1 MNEEEDMIL
10 PDDFDESTP
19 AEVETSSETDLDE
32 VVNTNE
38 ALDES
43 LGEVDTKQDNSV
55 NEEQKLLEM
64 LKGKVKYDHG
74 EVQISSIDD
83 VVTNYQKGLNYDRIQ
98 DKVKSY
104 EESKTMQYINE
115 KAKELGFKTTDDYIE
130 SVKQFEIKQKEEKK
144 QADIE
149 EMLERGIPDD
159 VAKEI
164 IETRELR
171 EHLKQQEAE
180 IQKYKDEQKSAEL
193 KQQEQIEFL
202 KAYPDIKV
210 EDIPAEVFQST
221 KDGKSLLT
229 AYIEHENKQLKT
241 LLEQREKQD
250 TNKSTNL
257 VKKSNGD
264 TQESDKDTFL
274 QGFDE
279 M

>member
-19 AEVETSSETDLDE
+19 EEVETSSETDLDE
-32 VVNTNE
+32 VLNTNE

-149 EMLERGIPDD
+149 EMLDRGIPDD
-159 VAKEI
+159 IAKEI

-171 EHLKQQEAE
+171 EHLKKQEEE
-180 IQKYKDEQKSAEL
+180 ISKYKEEQKSAEQ

-202 KAYPDIKV
+202 KAYPDIKA
-210 EDIPAEVFQST
+210 EDIPVEVFQST

>member
-32 VVNTNE
+32 VLNTNE

-83 VVTNYQKGLNYDRIQ
+83 VVTNYQKGLNYDRVQ

-149 EMLERGIPDD
+149 EMLDRGIPDD
-159 VAKEI
+159 IAKEI

-171 EHLKQQEAE
+171 EHLKKQEEE
-180 IQKYKDEQKSAEL
+180 INKYKEEQKSAEQ

-202 KAYPDIKV
+202 KAYPDIKA
-210 EDIPAEVFQST
+210 EDIPVEVFEST

>member
-32 VVNTNE
+32 VLNTNE

-55 NEEQKLLEM
+55 NEEQKLLEV

-115 KAKELGFKTTDDYIE
+115 KAKELGFKTADDYIE

-159 VAKEI
+159 IAKEI

-180 IQKYKDEQKSAEL
+180 MQKYKDEQKSAEL

>member
-32 VVNTNE
+32 VLNTNE

-115 KAKELGFKTTDDYIE
+115 KAKELGFKTADDYIE

-144 QADIE
+144 QADID

-159 VAKEI
+159 VVKEI

-180 IQKYKDEQKSAEL
+180 MQKYKDEQKSAEL

>member
-32 VVNTNE
+32 VLNTNE

-149 EMLERGIPDD
+149 EMLDRGIPDD
-159 VAKEI
+159 IAKEI

-171 EHLKQQEAE
+171 EHLKKQEEE
-180 IQKYKDEQKSAEL
+180 ISKYKEEQKSAEQ

-202 KAYPDIKV
+202 KAYPDIKA
-210 EDIPAEVFQST
+210 EDIPVEVFQST

>member
-32 VVNTNE
+32 VLNTNE

-43 LGEVDTKQDNSV
+43 LGEVDIKQDNSV

-144 QADIE
+144 QADID

-159 VAKEI
+159 IAKEI

-180 IQKYKDEQKSAEL
+180 MQKYKDEQKSAEL

>member
-19 AEVETSSETDLDE
+19 AEVETSSEAGLEEVLD
-32 VVNTNE
+32 NNE
-38 ALDES
+38 ALES
-43 LGEVDTKQDNSV
+43 TVGEVDTKQDNSV

-115 KAKELGFKTTDDYIE
+115 KAKELGFKTADDYIE

-159 VAKEI
+159 IAKEI

-180 IQKYKDEQKSAEL
+180 MQKYKDEQKSAEL